1 MLHSSFCWRYNCGIL
16 SSHQPLY
23 YPPAFESP
31 LAGSSGL
38 LRNVCHIPV
47 SPPYDWTNLYPVV
60 TQRRPVDRM
69 IYHFV
74 ALMQLLLFA
83 TLNAWITLQFYFV
96 HSILQE
102 THKSLSAKILFYT
115 TPTTA
120 WMMLWHFYGW
130 VLETR
135 WWPSRDCLTRLLP
148 PWMVTA
154 TVKQCRYKSL
164 FYQLWLL
171 WQAILSLVIQR
182 QAEAL
187 RRLASSYSL
196 IFLIIIYPLV
206 TVLFFFSGHGAYQT
220 VHSGGAR
227 LPVLVF
233 MFNLSGSEH
242 FVLVLSIYYAL
253 LGRLLVCL
261 AEYAPSTSLPFSK
274 FYREHP
280 WFNLTI
286 GDFNFEGRVLQT
298 LTLSI
303 SVSIHSNLSLLHFTR
318 SKFQAPPRHV
328 IEYCVSTTFLL
339 SDRVTH
345 GVWCGFQVQVP
356 SGKL

>member
-1 MLHSSFCWRYNCGIL
+1 MLPSSFCWRYNCGIL
-16 SSHQPLY
+16 SSRQPLY
-23 YPPAFESP
+23 YPPAFEST

-74 ALMQLLLFA
+74 ALMQLLLFV

-115 TPTTA
+115 APITG
-120 WMMLWHFYGW
+120 WMMLWYFYGW

-135 WWPSRDCLTRLLP
+135 WWPSRNCLTHLLP

-164 FYQLWLL
+164 LYQLWLL

-196 IFLIIIYPLV
+196 IFLIIIYPLA
-206 TVLFFFSGHGAYQT
+206 TILFFFSGHGAYQT

-233 MFNLSGSEH
+233 MLIF
-242 FVLVLSIYYAL
+242 LVVSILFWFYLSIMLFSDAFWCVWRSMRPARHYRSQNFIESIRDSIWL
-253 LGRLLVCL
+253 LGILTLRGGCFKPHLDLC
-261 AEYAPSTSLPFSK
+261 EYSFKFESTS
-274 FYREHP
+274 FYKIQIPSASRA
-280 WFNLTI
+280 WYW
-286 GDFNFEGRVLQT
+286 T
-298 LTLSI
+298 LRL
-303 SVSIHSNLSLLHFTR
+303 
-318 SKFQAPPRHV
+318 
-328 IEYCVSTTFLL
+328 LL
-339 SDRVTH
+339 SDQVTH